1 MNVCVSANV
10 SEKKRVYHKQGC
22 IYERR
27 IKYQNKMQVT
37 EEIAIKNR
45 YRECKYCAG
54 LKGELRAYAH
64 QIDKWKISE
73 HIGTSYDAV
82 TDTLYITTDIGA
94 WKIFMN
100 RKGKYVLF
108 HMNQYSKDMSFYQI
122 KKADYHCQKDVKATD
137 SFEKIMRYIINHDK
151 AKVIIMDDYRKL
163 PRRTKKQKMY
173 YKNAEQKAKR
183 KQKYRVYELFARL
196 ERNDPE
202 LIKLSMC

>member
-10 SEKKRVYHKQGC
+10 FKKKRVYHKQGC

-37 EEIAIKNR
+37 EETAIKNR
-45 YRECKYCAG
+45 YRDCKYCAG
-54 LKGELRAYAH
+54 LKGELRAYVH

-73 HIGTSYDAV
+73 HIGTAYDAV

-100 RKGKYVLF
+100 IKGKYVLF

-163 PRRTKKQKMY
+163 PRRTKKQNM
-173 YKNAEQKAKR
+173 
-183 KQKYRVYELFARL
+183 F
-196 ERNDPE
+196 
-202 LIKLSMC
+202 

>member
-1 MNVCVSANV
+1 
-10 SEKKRVYHKQGC
+10 
-22 IYERR
+22 
-27 IKYQNKMQVT
+27 
-37 EEIAIKNR
+37 
-45 YRECKYCAG
+45 
-54 LKGELRAYAH
+54 
-64 QIDKWKISE
+64 
-73 HIGTSYDAV
+73 
-82 TDTLYITTDIGA
+82 
-94 WKIFMN
+94 
-100 RKGKYVLF
+100 
-108 HMNQYSKDMSFYQI
+108 MSFYQI